1 MTTDAPEIIRL
12 NNKGIMRETK
22 KNTAR
27 ITKKKT
33 PRLIQKIICRRK
45 ERGRNEKS
53 KLKYF

>member
-27 ITKKKT
+27 ITKKK
-33 PRLIQKIICRRK
+33 PRD
-45 ERGRNEKS
+45 
-53 KLKYF
+53 